1 MKILFEDVTILFED
15 GKVRPNMYLL
25 VTDKNITYIGER
37 KPEDGF
43 DRIFNCRGKVLCPGF
58 YNCHTHVPM
67 TLFRGY
73 AENLPLSRWLHE
85 KIFPA
90 EDKLYPEAV
99 QAASMLAIAEMI
111 QNGIVSFSDMYF
123 FCEEIV
129 RSAAETGIKANIS
142 RSTVAFESEICAEND
157 ERFQEAVRRFER
169 YHNSAD

>member
-85 KIFPA
+85 KNLSCGGQTVSGSGTSC
-90 EDKLYPEAV
+90 LYACHCRNDSKRNRILFRYV
-99 QAASMLAIAEMI
+99 FFLRGNCALCRRNRHKSKYISLS
-111 QNGIVSFSDMYF
+111 VSPVCNRKF
-123 FCEEIV
+123 V
-129 RSAAETGIKANIS
+129 RK
-142 RSTVAFESEICAEND
+142 R
-157 ERFQEAVRRFER
+157 
-169 YHNSAD
+169 